1 MSGNDVLTQDEIDAL
16 LNGVSTGDV
25 ETEEEIPE
33 AEGPVSSYD
42 FTSQDRIV
50 RGRLPTLEIINER
63 LARYLRLHVYEM
75 IRHTTEVSVGN
86 VQMLKFAEYIHS
98 LFVPASLNL
107 IKVNPLRG
115 TGLIVFDPKL
125 VFAVVDNFFG
135 GDGRFHAKVEGR
147 DFTLTEQRIIQRMLE
162 ISIEGLHESWKT
174 VKEIDIEVLSS
185 EVNPTFAN
193 IVTPSEVVV
202 VASFHIEVDGGGGD
216 MHVVLPYAM
225 VEPIRD
231 ILEAGVQ
238 SDRSDIDERWLISM
252 RDCLMDADVSLS
264 STLARTE
271 LSIREVNELKVGDI
285 IPIDYPNEVVAE
297 VEGVGLFRGG
307 FGVSGGKN
315 SIRIYGPM
323 KATKQPLMLPAPPVD
338 SVA

>member
-1 MSGNDVLTQDEIDAL
+1 MSGNDILTQDEIDAL
-16 LNGVSTGDV
+16 LNGVSSGDV
-25 ETEEEIPE
+25 DTQDEIPD
-33 AEGPVSSYD
+33 ADGPISSYD

-63 LARYLRLHVYEM
+63 LARYMRVHVHEM
-75 IRHTTEVSVGN
+75 IRHTTEVSVGS

-107 IKVNPLRG
+107 VKVNPLRG

-147 DFTLTEQRIIQRMLE
+147 DFTMTEQRIIQRMLD
-162 ISIEGLHESWKT
+162 ITVSGLHESWAPI
-174 VKEIDIEVLSS
+174 KEIAIEHVSS
-185 EVNPTFAN
+185 EVNPSFAN

-216 MHVVLPYAM
+216 MHVVLPYSM

-238 SDRSDIDERWLISM
+238 SDRSDIDERWLVSM
-252 RDCLMDADVSLS
+252 RECLLDANVTVSSVLS
-264 STLARTE
+264 ETT
-271 LSIREVNELKVGDI
+271 LSIREVNELKAGDI
-285 IPIDYPNEVVAE
+285 IPIDYPSEIIAD

-315 SIRIYGPM
+315 AVRIYGPLKR
-323 KATKQPLMLPAPPVD
+323 KAQQLMLPAP
-338 SVA
+338 SKNRVA